1 MPFFPQSSS
10 VDLKGK
16 TLFQT
21 CYIKFSLLVK
31 LYKTILKRRRKTKGG
46 EEAAQEKEQEED
58 EVRQDRRRN
67 TIEHPLINYKI
78 INCKDHYKPAHQ
90 I

>member
-1 MPFFPQSSS
+1 MLYQVFPAS
-10 VDLKGK
+10 K
-16 TLFQT
+16 TVQDH
-21 CYIKFSLLVK
+21 IKK
-31 LYKTILKRRRKTKGG
+31 KKENKGG

-58 EVRQDRRRN
+58 EVRKDRRRN